1 LIALVYE
8 REDSRRD
15 IGEGGGRLIIAIDG
29 PSGAGKSTLAK
40 RLAREL
46 GFIYLDTGAMY
57 RALALKVL
65 RQGVDLADD
74 ARLARLV
81 ESTEIDLQ
89 EDNGALEV
97 LLDGINVAQEIRTPE
112 VSQMAS
118 KVSALK
124 VVRARMLALQRGM
137 GQRGNVVAEGRD
149 IGTVVF
155 PNAEV
160 KIFLDA
166 SAEERAR
173 RRYTELRAAGRPA
186 DLAETLREMEE
197 RDKRDSERDLAPL
210 RMADDALRIDS
221 SNATADAVAAKV
233 LAEINKAR
241 EN

>member
-1 LIALVYE
+1 M
-8 REDSRRD
+8 
-15 IGEGGGRLIIAIDG
+15 IIAIDG
-29 PSGAGKSTLAK
+29 PSGSGKSTLAK

-81 ESTEIDLQ
+81 ESTAIDLQ
-89 EDNGALEV
+89 ENNGTLEV
-97 LLDGINVAQEIRTPE
+97 LLDGINVADEIRTPE
-112 VSQMAS
+112 VSQSAS

-124 VVRARMLALQRGM
+124 IVRARMLDLQRGM
-137 GQRGNVVAEGRD
+137 GQRGSVVAEGRD

-155 PNAEV
+155 PNAEI

-173 RRYTELRAAGRPA
+173 RRCAELRAAGRPA
-186 DLAETLREMEE
+186 DLSETLREMEE

-221 SNATADAVAAKV
+221 SNASADSVAAKV
-233 LAEINKAR
+233 LAKVRSRAR
-241 EN
+241 VN

>member
-1 LIALVYE
+1 
-8 REDSRRD
+8 
-15 IGEGGGRLIIAIDG
+15 LIIAIDG

-57 RALALKVL
+57 RALALKAL

-89 EDNGALEV
+89 DDNGTLEV
-97 LLDGINVAQEIRTPE
+97 LLDGINVADEIRTPE
-112 VSQMAS
+112 VSQLAS

-124 VVRARMLALQRGM
+124 IVRARMLDLQRRM
-137 GQRGNVVAEGRD
+137 GEHGSIVAEGRD

-155 PNAEV
+155 PSAEV

-173 RRYTELRAAGRPA
+173 RRYAELRAAGRPA
-186 DLAETLREMEE
+186 DLSETVREMEE

-221 SNATADAVAAKV
+221 ANASADSVAAKV
-233 LAEINKAR
+233 LAKIRNRAR
-241 EN
+241 VN

>member
-1 LIALVYE
+1 L
-8 REDSRRD
+8 
-15 IGEGGGRLIIAIDG
+15 GGRLIIAIDG
-29 PSGAGKSTLAK
+29 PAGAGKSTLAK

-74 ARLARLV
+74 ARLARLG
-81 ESTEIDLQ
+81 ESTEIDLH
-89 EDNGALEV
+89 EANGTLEL
-97 LLDGINVAQEIRTPE
+97 LLDGVNVAEEIRTPE

-124 VVRARMLALQRGM
+124 VVRARMLDLQRRM
-137 GQRGNVVAEGRD
+137 GQRGSVVAEGRD
-149 IGTVVF
+149 IGTVIF

-173 RRYTELRAAGRPA
+173 RRCAELRASGRPA
-186 DLAETLREMEE
+186 DLGETLREMAE

-221 SNATADAVAAKV
+221 SSVSAESVVARV
-233 LAEINKAR
+233 LAEISNKAR

>member
-1 LIALVYE
+1 M
-8 REDSRRD
+8 
-15 IGEGGGRLIIAIDG
+15 IIAIDG

-89 EDNGALEV
+89 EGNGTLEV
-97 LLDGINVAQEIRTPE
+97 LLDGVNVAHEIRTPE

-124 VVRARMLALQRGM
+124 VVRARMLTLQRGM

-160 KIFLDA
+160 KIFLEA

-173 RRYTELRAAGRPA
+173 RRCAELRAAGRPA
-186 DLAETLREMEE
+186 DLRETLREMEE

-221 SNATADAVAAKV
+221 SNVTADAVAAKV
-233 LAEINKAR
+233 LAEIGNKAR